1 MRILGTLALA
11 CALLSGCA
19 STPEPMQNADQ
30 LKATHGYVRVT
41 LPLGDTQSRL
51 VLKALNGG
59 ASHELKRDAALGTN
73 VFGLWLPAGSYEFPD
88 LSNADGSKYLA
99 VQVKAGQMTELGAL
113 VPVQLG
119 GYEVVTLPIRHA
131 EVDADSARALSKLSP
146 HLTVRQ
152 ALDWRPAAPPRPTKI
167 TTPPTGL
174 GLIAD
179 LLMDYDRH
187 VNKPSLNKRLKEQTD
202 IDAMY
207 RLALTALPPLAEEPA
222 VDDKGNLYFGADLG
236 QVRMRAKDGTWA
248 SLDTGTLQTITAVA
262 SHGARLVAGTL
273 RGAFLASDDG
283 GRTWKQIATS
293 KDGEAVL
300 GIDRVGTQWIV
311 VTSRLTL
318 HPMSGF
324 HMSGQLNIH
333 TASSDD
339 LGDLVLSRQVKV
351 LSEVPMNQSRSF
363 KSKVSGGGYYV
374 NALNEAWR
382 LDVASRQWSLIKLPH
397 NASTFNVAASSG
409 TLTATVIQGAFSK
422 LHVST
427 DGGANWLRRD
437 TPSYPIY
444 DVDFSSASAGLAT
457 RWNTGMFTASI
468 EFLRYDAAKDR
479 WEKIHDAP
487 AGCVKI
493 LRDATG
499 AQRYCLSSG
508 GSILNRV
515 DGKWAV
521 EFAAN

>member
-1 MRILGTLALA
+1 MRVLGTLVLA
-11 CALLSGCA
+11 AALLSGCA
-19 STPEPMQNADQ
+19 STPDTMQNADQ
-30 LKATHGYVRVT
+30 LKVTHGFVRVT

-51 VLKALNGG
+51 ALKALNGG
-59 ASHELKRDAALGTN
+59 AQHELKRNETLGPN

-88 LSNADGSKYLA
+88 LVSADGGKYLA
-99 VQVKAGQMTELGAL
+99 VQVNAGQMTELGAL

-146 HLTVRQ
+146 HLSVRQ
-152 ALDWRPAAPPRPTKI
+152 ALDWRPTAPPKPIKI
-167 TTPPTGL
+167 TTPSTGL

-202 IDAMY
+202 IGAMY

-222 VDDKGNLYFGADLG
+222 FDDKGNLYFGADLG
-236 QVRMRAKDGTWA
+236 QVRMRAKDGSWT
-248 SLDTGTLQTITAVA
+248 SLDTGTLQSITAVA
-262 SHGARLVAGTL
+262 SHGTRLVAGTL
-273 RGAFLASDDG
+273 RGALLASDDG
-283 GRTWKQIATS
+283 GRAWKQIATS

-300 GIDRVGTQWIV
+300 GIDRVGSQWIV
-311 VTSRLTL
+311 VTSKLTL

-324 HMSGQLNIH
+324 SMSGQLDIH
-333 TASSDD
+333 TTTRDD
-339 LGDLVLSRQVKV
+339 FGGLALSRQVKA
-351 LSEVPMNQSRSF
+351 LSAVPMNQSRSF
-363 KSKVSGGGYYV
+363 KSKVSGNGYYV
-374 NALNEAWR
+374 NAINEAWR
-382 LDVASRQWSLIKLPH
+382 LDATSLQWTPIKLPH
-397 NASTFNVAASSG
+397 NASTFNVSTTSG
-409 TLTATVIQGAFSK
+409 ALTASLIQGAFSK

-427 DGGANWLRRD
+427 DGGASWQRRD

-444 DVDFSSASAGLAT
+444 DVDFSSATAGLGT

-479 WEKIHDAP
+479 WEKTHDAP
-487 AGCVKI
+487 AGCAKI
-493 LRDATG
+493 LRDGTG

-508 GSILNRV
+508 GSILNYI
-515 DGKWAV
+515 DGKWVV